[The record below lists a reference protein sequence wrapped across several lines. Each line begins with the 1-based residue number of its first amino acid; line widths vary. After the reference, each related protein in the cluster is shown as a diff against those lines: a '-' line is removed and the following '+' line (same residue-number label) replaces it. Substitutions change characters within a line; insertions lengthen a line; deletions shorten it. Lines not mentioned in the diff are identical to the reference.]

1 MINFNFLNTKFSV
14 SVGFV
19 GLICLMLY
27 IDRSGLIL
35 PSFIASLIHETGHIF
50 CLFILKAPIEKI
62 ILKIGTAE
70 IKGNFLVPRKSEII
84 MTFFGPFFN
93 LLVFILTL
101 LFYLNSK
108 YMGLLNFSLINLILG
123 VFNLLPISSLDG
135 GTVLF
140 LLLSSRLSASLSKK
154 ICIIIS
160 FITLTSLFALG
171 LLVFFKTKT
180 NPTLILLCIYLLFSI
195 LLSKNKIFN

>member
-1 MINFNFLNTKFSV
+1 MINFKFLKTKFSI

-35 PSFIASLIHETGHIF
+35 PSFLASLIHETGHIF
-50 CLFILKAPIEKI
+50 CLLIFKTHIEKI
-62 ILKIGTAE
+62 SLKIGTAE
-70 IKGNFLVPRKSEII
+70 IKGNFLIPRKSEII

-93 LLVFILTL
+93 LLFFILTL
-101 LFYLNSK
+101 FLYLHFKNI
-108 YMGLLNFSLINLILG
+108 GLLNFSLINLILG
-123 VFNLLPISSLDG
+123 VFNLLPIFSLDG

-140 LLLSSRLSASLSKK
+140 LLLSSKMSASLSKK
-154 ICIIIS
+154 IYIIIS
-160 FITLTSLFALG
+160 FITLTSLFVLG
-171 LLVFFKTKT
+171 LFVFFKTKT
-180 NPTLILLCIYLLFSI
+180 NPTLILLCVYLLFSI